1 MPASSNK
8 WLPLT
13 EVRTTP
19 EGRWES
25 NAQFGSSSE
34 WFSGHFDGYPLLPGV
49 TLLALAAETVK
60 IKGRKEGRILEV
72 LSFWGVRF
80 KHFVFPG
87 AELLISVAAMPPVAR
102 ANLDFQITCQD
113 EVAAQG
119 SLIVTENAPGE

>member
-1 MPASSNK
+1 MTASSNK
-8 WLPLT
+8 WLPLRD
-13 EVRTTP
+13 VHTTP

-25 NAQFGSSSE
+25 SAQFGSSSE
-34 WFSGHFDGYPLLPGV
+34 WFSGHFEGYPLLPGV

-60 IKGRKEGRILEV
+60 IKGQEEGRILKV
-72 LSFWGVRF
+72 LSLLRVRF

-87 AELLISVAAMPPVAR
+87 SELLISVAAMPPFAR

-119 SLIVTENAPGE
+119 VLIVTENAPGE

>member
-1 MPASSNK
+1 MTAFSNK
-8 WLPLT
+8 WLPLRD
-13 EVRTTP
+13 VHTTP
-19 EGRWES
+19 EGRWEA

-34 WFSGHFDGYPLLPGV
+34 WFSGHFEGYPLLPGV

-60 IKGRKEGRILEV
+60 KKGQEEGRILKV
-72 LSFWGVRF
+72 LSLLGVRF

-87 AELLISVAAMPPVAR
+87 SELLISIAAMPPFAR

-119 SLIVTENAPGE
+119 VLIVTENAPGE